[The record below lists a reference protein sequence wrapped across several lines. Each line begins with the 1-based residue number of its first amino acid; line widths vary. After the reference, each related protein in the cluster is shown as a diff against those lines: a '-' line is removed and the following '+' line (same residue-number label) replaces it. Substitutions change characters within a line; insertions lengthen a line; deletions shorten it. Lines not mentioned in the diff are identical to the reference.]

1 MLFLFKWNV
10 LLYFHFLWRGIFF
23 LLLSIHNNVLNNQW
37 NLLDPLSVK
46 SRLLD
51 CFVFSLTWHRL
62 MKHWGNKTEPVFW
75 WVQEVFITWN
85 RNISLI
91 CVFVFRSSIRATG
104 HLLLTKVKE
113 DTFKTAKPV
122 WPVMT
127 GWLLNT
133 VLHTSVDHMS
143 YHIFITCCVC
153 LQCYSW
159 TEINSL
165 NLDFRLFKK
174 IKNK

>member
-1 MLFLFKWNV
+1 MLFLFKRNV

-62 MKHWGNKTEPVFW
+62 MKQWGNKTEPVFW

-113 DTFKTAKPV
+113 DTFKTTKPV

-133 VLHTSVDHMS
+133 VLHTSVDHMLCI
-143 YHIFITCCVC
+143 YHMLYVFAV
-153 LQCYSW
+153 LQ
-159 TEINSL
+159 
-165 NLDFRLFKK
+165 LDWNKQLKFRLQTL
-174 IKNK
+174 